1 MGATS
6 QHCRTGWGQ
15 VNSYFVLLLG
25 MVNAASQRVV
35 RLSEMSEFMTV
46 FLPLAAMFASIACGI
61 ELAER

>member
-1 MGATS
+1 
-6 QHCRTGWGQ
+6 
-15 VNSYFVLLLG
+15 

-46 FLPLAAMFASIACGI
+46 FPPLAAMFASIACGI